1 MKFFLDFK
9 ADNDSIYK
17 CKDITGLDIAESI
30 DDAEVVLIKGS
41 LNHGK
46 NTRIIQCLFAG
57 TDFLD
62 LSKVPPGITVLNNA
76 GGYNEPVAETVFA
89 LILSHLKNI
98 CSHNADMHNA
108 VFKKRKV
115 DILYRKKIGIIGF
128 GGIGKQVSKIALAFG
143 MDVFAFTRRR
153 TIEPGITTIPNLMDL
168 AMNVDIAVI
177 CVPLTGETRGMI
189 NEAFLSKFGGN
200 IIVNIARADIV
211 DQDSMLRFLS
221 ENPSKSYLSDVWWNE
236 PEIKVKPPANC
247 MVTPHIGGMGDAF
260 RNESFERACYSI
272 RKYLDGSKSNVVLQ
286 G

>member
-1 MKFFLDFK
+1 MKFFMDFK
-9 ADNDSIYK
+9 ADSDYIYK
-17 CKDITGLDIAESI
+17 CKEITGLDIAESI
-30 DDAEVVLIKGS
+30 DEAEVVLIKGS

-62 LSKVPPGITVLNNA
+62 LSKVPPGITA

-89 LILSHLKNI
+89 LILSLVKNI
-98 CSHNADMHNA
+98 CLHNSDMHNS
-108 VFKKRKV
+108 VFKKEKV

-143 MDVFAFTRRR
+143 MEVFAFTRRS
-153 TIEPGITTIPNLMDL
+153 TIEPGITTVRNLMEL

-189 NEAFLSKFGGN
+189 NESFLSSFRGN

-211 DQDSMLRFLS
+211 EQDSMLKFLS
-221 ENPSKSYLSDVWWNE
+221 ENPSKYYLSDVWWNE

-247 MVTPHIGGMGDAF
+247 IVTPHIGGMGEAF

-272 RKYLDGSKSNVVLQ
+272 RKYLDGSKSNVVVQ